1 MNGDF
6 LPVSYFPRKP
16 GQLTTFRN
24 SLAVNADNQGN
35 MRRFLTLDHMA
46 ISKRHKGMVIN
57 YRVAV
62 SNFEL
67 TDHKAVS
74 MTISLPWMRNY
85 LVNKGPM
92 WNIGPVKN
100 PLWGWGGYEVHKRI
114 HDVRKKDI
122 DVRSIMDHPEQKEKL
137 KTIQYIQSGITAMQD
152 LVPNNIDE

>member
-1 MNGDF
+1 M
-6 LPVSYFPRKP
+6 
-16 GQLTTFRN
+16 
-24 SLAVNADNQGN
+24 AVNADNLGN

-92 WNIGPVKN
+92 WNIGPGRHGSTSPVCVN
-100 PLWGWGGYEVHKRI
+100 GDFDLAGGRAENVVTSW
-114 HDVRKKDI
+114 DPMDI
-122 DVRSIMDHPEQKEKL
+122 SYTSRHHFCNFE
-137 KTIQYIQSGITAMQD
+137 
-152 LVPNNIDE
+152 